1 VGTTGTHTEQ
11 AKAAANAAAS
21 TRRALPAAILAAIA
35 GVFLLLD
42 AALWVLTV
50 GAQADTS
57 VLAQTVFPLLLLLSG
72 FAALC
77 AARIVREAP
86 RWAALLCAAA
96 IVPVTVIHL
105 VPPLAYLSTPQPSFS
120 PQTMGLGDFMPPLLT
135 WLVIVTP
142 LAVSI
147 VLALRQP
154 RHPRE
159 QARRGSFATGGR
171 RGL

>member
-1 VGTTGTHTEQ
+1 M
-11 AKAAANAAAS
+11 
-21 TRRALPAAILAAIA
+21 
-35 GVFLLLD
+35 
-42 AALWVLTV
+42 
-50 GAQADTS
+50 
-57 VLAQTVFPLLLLLSG
+57 LAQTLFPLLPLLSG

-77 AARIVREAP
+77 VARIVREAP

-171 RGL
+171 RGRSQVIRETLAGRLDEGRASQALLPVPIQHA